1 MVAGSRDQSALSILG
16 MCLSY
21 SSHSSSPALITKF
34 AQMRNLMLKE
44 LDRVVVRVT
53 NVVRM
58 SSLIPTTNTSHLA
71 RHLYI
76 ALRVDEVTL
85 K

>member
-1 MVAGSRDQSALSILG
+1 MPILK
-16 MCLSY
+16 L
-21 SSHSSSPALITKF
+21 
-34 AQMRNLMLKE
+34 AQMRSLMLKE
-44 LDRVVVRVT
+44 LVVVRVT

-58 SSLIPTTNTSHLA
+58 SFLIPTTDTSHLA
-71 RHLYI
+71 RHLY